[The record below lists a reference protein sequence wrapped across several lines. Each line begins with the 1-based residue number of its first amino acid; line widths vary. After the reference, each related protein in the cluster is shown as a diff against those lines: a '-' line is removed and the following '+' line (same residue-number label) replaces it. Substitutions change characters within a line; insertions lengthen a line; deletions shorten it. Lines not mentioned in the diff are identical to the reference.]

1 MHNYP
6 MCPKS
11 DEFALKILFTPVSR
25 MSSGSHADT
34 TQEQKGAEQ
43 NHTLNANLKIFIAIA
58 LVSYIS

>member
-1 MHNYP
+1 M
-6 MCPKS
+6 
-11 DEFALKILFTPVSR
+11 SR

-43 NHTLNANLKIFIAIA
+43 NHMLNANLKTFIAVA